1 MSEIHHSF
9 AVKKEVD
16 EEFKE
21 IMAYF
26 GTDNKTDVFKR
37 MIQTFM
43 ELVWKA
49 EQYDRIAQDVL
60 AHEVL
65 KRYNNKDFEAC
76 TEEEF

>member
-9 AVKKEVD
+9 AVRKEVD
-16 EEFKE
+16 EQFKE
-21 IMAYF
+21 IMDHF

-37 MIQTFM
+37 MVKTFM

-60 AHEVL
+60 AHEIL
-65 KRYNNKDFEAC
+65 KKYKDFEAC
-76 TEEEF
+76 TEEEL

>member
-65 KRYNNKDFEAC
+65 KRYNNKDLKAC